1 MGIVLPQVVTED
13 RASGAVDFGGS
24 LAFNSRK
31 SQSLT
36 RTPASAS
43 NRKTWTYSVWLKRD
57 HIGSGAQSN
66 HCCFFSADNGSAS
79 DNTRMHMFLGNA
91 TDQIQHDLHSQSPR
105 KSTCNFRDLTGWYH
119 ACVSLDTT
127 TGGADSVYSQI
138 QWWINGRAIT
148 DQQGGWTTQNALT
161 EDGDYGV
168 NGNWLHRIGANNA
181 AGPGQFWDGRMSQAT
196 MVDGARLGPSYFGYT
211 DPLTGVWRP
220 KKFEAG
226 ESTPNDGSVWSTML
240 TTSSGSITDVG
251 KAFNGKTDDFAASSA
266 TNPVFTFTPT
276 GGIRYRDSVRIWLRT
291 AQHKAR
297 LNGGEYKFNTGAPT
311 GGYWLTLDE
320 GNGGGTITTID
331 AQYTGGSSTA
341 INAIEVDGVILKDST
356 TLITAFG
363 TNGFYLPFDGKT
375 PIGKD
380 QSGQGNHWQAD
391 NFGGYSN
398 NSEATG
404 ALPIR
409 NTSNN
414 AYVSRPGAIGSDV
427 SQKYTVTFSDPDGG
441 GPLGN
446 KYYLNGT
453 LSATPTLHRGGT
465 YHFDYSAAS
474 SHPFFL
480 SGVSDGKHNADAH
493 TTAFSGASGTDLTLA
508 NHADLQLGST
518 TNWTIEFFVRR
529 TGSFVDYDVITGKG
543 IGSTHEWYVEG
554 FANKSVRFMYSGDGA
569 TTWTG
574 DHLVLPT
581 MEQNQWYHFAFVRD
595 GNTFKAYI
603 DGNETFSTTGFNIYA
618 GSGSLFIGGYGGA
631 AGQDP
636 PVQICNYRIVKGTSV
651 YTSEFTRPGTTLEN
665 ITNTKLL
672 CCTKS
677 NATTAIVSPVAITS
691 NGGVS
696 TTQTHHPFLYIDSEG
711 GVNTGTSN
719 LTKITI
725 PHWAGDRLYYYCS
738 SHPNMGS
745 YFDIVTDITKADP
758 YAWKCTLACPL
769 DGVTAS
775 SSGGVTHDLSSIIN
789 CNSSEKAVTIDGPAR
804 SREYYNFYGE
814 SLYFDGSNDS
824 VTTPYDGDF
833 DFSTG
838 DFTVEVWIK
847 PTSTGGDQYIMS
859 WEGGDANANHN
870 GINIYNNNW
879 RIGAFN
885 NYLQGGNVGLTS
897 QKWSHVAISRVKGVM
912 KVFVNGSQIGSISA
926 NIDFDP
932 TSNFTLGRYA
942 GSGVHY
948 FQGYMQDWR
957 AYKGVAK
964 YTDDFIPASASNP
977 DIFVQPP
984 SGFASKSKLKT
995 IPTTNGSISFG
1006 YAQND
1011 YLDLADHAD
1020 TRLTNTFSIEFFY
1033 NEAGNRAAGAFITDG
1048 GGNSNPVSGGQTNG
1062 ISYQLYHNAGSIYL
1076 NWSNGSGTWY
1086 NINNVPMP
1094 SSDGWHH
1101 VVVTNDNTR
1110 TRMFINGEIVGGHS
1124 AHDWGVASSGRKV
1137 YIGTMSAGPGTGTQ
1151 GNYNSHGFMSNIRIC
1166 NGSVPTEYATTA
1178 TASGTKVFIPPSSPL
1193 TTTSQG
1199 ATANHVKLLCAQSQ
1213 TSATAAAVSPVTI
1226 NKNNHVTG
1234 SNFSPFPVDID
1245 AIRGKSGVYCTLNP
1259 LGPGTGTI
1267 QDGQLTLNT
1276 SGSTADVGNM
1286 IMDTGKFYWE
1296 VTLQSGS
1303 YPRIGVYNIDG
1314 NNPGDLGATAAGWC
1328 LLNSP
1333 PRVYHGGSASNY
1345 GNFNGTVGDVIGIA
1359 YDADAG
1365 KIWYSV
1371 NGLFFNS
1378 GDPVGGNNPSQSSVT
1393 GNGIVPAVSSGSG
1406 GAVYHC
1412 NFGQKAFK
1420 FPPPTGYQTLNS
1432 TTARPDSIVA
1442 RPDQFFKAVRGNFDT
1457 QKTWVT
1463 GFKPDL
1469 VWYKSISNTDAHEVF
1484 DSVRGVNKALSTPS
1498 TNAQA
1503 TRSGALTSFNNDGF
1517 THGTYG
1523 HVSNSDEIAWCWK
1536 AGGGPTATNNNTS
1549 GAMDANSVSIDG
1561 VLQSAYTPSGS
1572 PTIYPVAMSIGTKNG
1587 FSIVQYQGNGSAGA
1601 TVPHGLSQT
1610 PDFTIIKAIDSVT
1623 DGSWF
1628 VAGNWGPGYG
1638 RLLLN
1643 ANSNDNG
1650 SPGNSVANDLWNNTA
1665 PNNQKVTLG
1674 GYNGV
1679 NDNGDDYIMY
1689 SWHNVPGVQ
1698 KFGKYTG
1705 NNSGNGP
1712 YIELGF
1718 KPAMIW
1724 LKAQS
1729 TTGNW
1734 IIIDTLRPGFNSEQ
1748 NTLITNGNATHNAS
1762 GGTTNDI
1769 LATGF
1774 KVRGTTDRNA
1784 SQTYIYAAWAET
1796 PEYNLFGAQST
1807 AI

>member
-1 MGIVLPQVVTED
+1 M
-13 RASGAVDFGGS
+13 
-24 LAFNSRK
+24 
-31 SQSLT
+31 
-36 RTPASAS
+36 
-43 NRKTWTYSVWLKRD
+43 
-57 HIGSGAQSN
+57 
-66 HCCFFSADNGSAS
+66 
-79 DNTRMHMFLGNA
+79 
-91 TDQIQHDLHSQSPR
+91 
-105 KSTCNFRDLTGWYH
+105 
-119 ACVSLDTT
+119 
-127 TGGADSVYSQI
+127 
-138 QWWINGRAIT
+138 
-148 DQQGGWTTQNALT
+148 
-161 EDGDYGV
+161 
-168 NGNWLHRIGANNA
+168 
-181 AGPGQFWDGRMSQAT
+181 
-196 MVDGARLGPSYFGYT
+196 
-211 DPLTGVWRP
+211 
-220 KKFEAG
+220 
-226 ESTPNDGSVWSTML
+226 
-240 TTSSGSITDVG
+240 
-251 KAFNGKTDDFAASSA
+251 
-266 TNPVFTFTPT
+266 
-276 GGIRYRDSVRIWLRT
+276 
-291 AQHKAR
+291 
-297 LNGGEYKFNTGAPT
+297 
-311 GGYWLTLDE
+311 
-320 GNGGGTITTID
+320 
-331 AQYTGGSSTA
+331 
-341 INAIEVDGVILKDST
+341 
-356 TLITAFG
+356 
-363 TNGFYLPFDGKT
+363 
-375 PIGKD
+375 
-380 QSGQGNHWQAD
+380 
-391 NFGGYSN
+391 
-398 NSEATG
+398 
-404 ALPIR
+404 
-409 NTSNN
+409 
-414 AYVSRPGAIGSDV
+414 
-427 SQKYTVTFSDPDGG
+427 
-441 GPLGN
+441 
-446 KYYLNGT
+446 
-453 LSATPTLHRGGT
+453 
-465 YHFDYSAAS
+465 
-474 SHPFFL
+474 
-480 SGVSDGKHNADAH
+480 
-493 TTAFSGASGTDLTLA
+493 
-508 NHADLQLGST
+508 
-518 TNWTIEFFVRR
+518 
-529 TGSFVDYDVITGKG
+529 
-543 IGSTHEWYVEG
+543 
-554 FANKSVRFMYSGDGA
+554 
-569 TTWTG
+569 
-574 DHLVLPT
+574 
-581 MEQNQWYHFAFVRD
+581 
-595 GNTFKAYI
+595 
-603 DGNETFSTTGFNIYA
+603 
-618 GSGSLFIGGYGGA
+618 
-631 AGQDP
+631 
-636 PVQICNYRIVKGTSV
+636 
-651 YTSEFTRPGTTLEN
+651 
-665 ITNTKLL
+665 
-672 CCTKS
+672 
-677 NATTAIVSPVAITS
+677 
-691 NGGVS
+691 
-696 TTQTHHPFLYIDSEG
+696 
-711 GVNTGTSN
+711 
-719 LTKITI
+719 
-725 PHWAGDRLYYYCS
+725 
-738 SHPNMGS
+738 
-745 YFDIVTDITKADP
+745 
-758 YAWKCTLACPL
+758 
-769 DGVTAS
+769 
-775 SSGGVTHDLSSIIN
+775 
-789 CNSSEKAVTIDGPAR
+789 
-804 SREYYNFYGE
+804 
-814 SLYFDGSNDS
+814 
-824 VTTPYDGDF
+824 
-833 DFSTG
+833 
-838 DFTVEVWIK
+838 
-847 PTSTGGDQYIMS
+847 
-859 WEGGDANANHN
+859 
-870 GINIYNNNW
+870 
-879 RIGAFN
+879 
-885 NYLQGGNVGLTS
+885 
-897 QKWSHVAISRVKGVM
+897 
-912 KVFVNGSQIGSISA
+912 
-926 NIDFDP
+926 
-932 TSNFTLGRYA
+932 
-942 GSGVHY
+942 
-948 FQGYMQDWR
+948 
-957 AYKGVAK
+957 
-964 YTDDFIPASASNP
+964 
-977 DIFVQPP
+977 
-984 SGFASKSKLKT
+984 
-995 IPTTNGSISFG
+995 
-1006 YAQND
+1006 
-1011 YLDLADHAD
+1011 DLADHAD

-1033 NEAGNRAAGAFITDG
+1033 NETGNRAAGAFITDG

-1062 ISYQLYHNAGSIYL
+1062 ISYQFYHNAGAIYL

-1110 TRMFINGEIVGGHS
+1110 TRMFIDGELVGSHS

-1178 TASGTKVFIPPSSPL
+1178 TSSGTKVFIPPSSPL

-1276 SGSTADVGNM
+1276 SSSTADVGNM

-1333 PRVYHGGSASNY
+1333 PRVYHNGSASNY

-1420 FPPPTGYQTLNS
+1420 FPPPTGYQPLNS

-1498 TNAQA
+1498 TNSQA

-1523 HVSNSDEIAWCWK
+1523 HVSNTDEIAWCWK

-1561 VLQSAYTPSGS
+1561 VLQPAYTPSGS
-1572 PTIYPVAMSIGTKNG
+1572 VTIYPVAMSIGTKNG

>member
-36 RTPASAS
+36 RTPGSAG
-43 NRKTWTYSVWLKRD
+43 NRKTWTYSVWVKRD
-57 HIGSGAQSN
+57 NKGTGAQSN
-66 HCCFFSADNGSAS
+66 HCCLFSADNGSAN
-79 DNTRMHMFLGNA
+79 DNTRMHMFFGAGNQ
-91 TDQIQHDLHSQSPR
+91 DYIQHDLHSSSPR
-105 KSTCNFRDLTGWYH
+105 RSTAAFRDLTGWYH
-119 ACVSLDTT
+119 VCISLDTT
-127 TGGADSVYSQI
+127 TGGNDSVYSQI
-138 QWWINGRAIT
+138 QWWVNGRAIT
-148 DQQGGWTTQNALT
+148 DQQGGWSTQNALT

-226 ESTPNDGSVWSTML
+226 ESTPNDGRVWSTML
-240 TTSSGSITDVG
+240 TTSSGSINNAG
-251 KAFNGKTDDFAASSA
+251 NAFNGKTDDFANSSA
-266 TNPVFTFTPT
+266 TDPVFTFTPT
-276 GGIRYRDSVRIWLRT
+276 GGIKYRDSVRIWLRT
-291 AQHKAR
+291 ALHKAR

-331 AQYTGGSSTA
+331 AQYTSGSLTA

-356 TLITAFG
+356 TLTTAFG

-380 QSGQGNHWQAD
+380 QSGQGNHWQPD

-427 SQKYTVTFSDPDGG
+427 SKNYTVTVANPGS
-441 GPLGN
+441 GN
-446 KYYLNGT
+446 KYYFDGA
-453 LSATPTLHRGGT
+453 LSANPTLHRGGT
-465 YHFDYSAAS
+465 YTFDYTAAS
-474 SHPFFL
+474 SHPLFL
-480 SGVSDGKHNADAH
+480 SSLLDGKHNSKAYSVSFDGTGDALRVAD
-493 TTAFSGASGTDLTLA
+493 
-508 NHADLQLGST
+508 HADLRFGT
-518 TNWTIEFFVRR
+518 GAFTIECYVWFNSFDDTYPSILSKYTGGTASWIMRVKNDGKAIFYTGVGGGTNNESSASVISLNRWHHIAMVREG
-529 TGSFVDYDVITGKG
+529 TGSNQAKMYVDGKLVITATDNTDYTDTQEVT
-543 IGSTHEWYVEG
+543 IGAQNASDSNVLNGYMS
-554 FANKSVRFMYSGDGA
+554 NVR
-569 TTWTG
+569 
-574 DHLVLPT
+574 
-581 MEQNQWYHFAFVRD
+581 
-595 GNTFKAYI
+595 I
-603 DGNETFSTTGFNIYA
+603 I
-618 GSGSLFIGGYGGA
+618 
-631 AGQDP
+631 
-636 PVQICNYRIVKGTSV
+636 KGTAL
-651 YTSEFTRPGTTLEN
+651 YTSNFTPPGTTL
-665 ITNTKLL
+665 TNVTGTTLL
-672 CCTKS
+672 CCQDS
-677 NATTAIVSPVAITS
+677 AATTAVVIPSGSITVAG
-691 NGGVS
+691 NPAA
-696 TTQTHHPFLYIDSEG
+696 TQAKQPFLYDNNHG
-711 GVNTGTSN
+711 NFGVNTATSN
-719 LTKITI
+719 VTKITV
-725 PHWAGDRLYYYCS
+725 PHIAADRLYYYCN

-745 YFDIVTDITKADP
+745 YLDVKTDLTKADP
-758 YAWKCTLACPL
+758 YAWKCFLACPL
-769 DGVTAS
+769 DGVTN
-775 SSGGVTHDLSSIIN
+775 DLSNFIN
-789 CNSSEKAVTIDGPAR
+789 CNATEKTVTPNGVTR
-804 SREYYNFYGE
+804 SRADYNFYGE
-814 SLYFDGSNDS
+814 SMYFDGSNDLIS
-824 VTTPYDGDF
+824 ADTASDGNF
-833 DFSTG
+833 DFGTE
-838 DFTVEVWIK
+838 DFTAEIWVR

-859 WEGGDANANHN
+859 WEGAGADASHH
-870 GINIYNNNW
+870 GMNIYNNAW
-879 RIGAFN
+879 RIGGFN
-885 NYLQGGNVGLTS
+885 NYLQGGDVGLTS
-897 QKWSHVAISRVKGVM
+897 QKWSHIAISRIAGVM
-912 KVFVNGSQIGSISA
+912 KVFVNGTNIGNVNWTSSISCT
-926 NIDFDP
+926 N
-932 TSNFTLGRYA
+932 SFTLGRYS
-942 GSGVHY
+942 GSGAHY

-957 AYKGVAK
+957 VYKGVAK

-984 SGFASKSKLKT
+984 SGFAGKSKLKT

-1033 NEAGNRAAGAFITDG
+1033 NETGNRAAGAFITDG
-1048 GGNSNPVSGGQTNG
+1048 GGSSNPFSSGTPNG
-1062 ISYQLYHNAGSIYL
+1062 ISYQFYHNAGAIYL

-1086 NINNVPMP
+1086 NIQNISMP

-1101 VVVTNDNTR
+1101 LVVTNDNTR
-1110 TRMFINGEIVGGHS
+1110 TRLFINGELVGSHS
-1124 AHDWGVASSGRKV
+1124 EHDWGVATSGRKV

-1178 TASGTKVFIPPSSPL
+1178 TAAGTKVFIPPSSPL

-1259 LGPGTGTI
+1259 VGPGTGTI

-1276 SGSTADVGNM
+1276 SSSTADVGNM

-1296 VTLQSGS
+1296 VTLESGS
-1303 YPRIGVYNIDG
+1303 YPRIGVYDIDG
-1314 NNPGDLGATAAGWC
+1314 NNPGDLGGTAAGWC
-1328 LLNSP
+1328 ILNSP
-1333 PRVYHGGSASNY
+1333 PRVYHNASASNY

-1378 GDPVGGNNPSQSSVT
+1378 GDPVGGNNPSQSGVT

-1406 GAVYHC
+1406 GGVYHC
-1412 NFGQKAFK
+1412 NFGQKAYK
-1420 FPPPTGYQTLNS
+1420 FPPPTGYQPLNS
-1432 TTARPDSIVA
+1432 TTARPDTVIA

-1463 GFKPDL
+1463 GFKPDF
-1469 VWYKSISNTDAHEVF
+1469 VWYKSISNTDGHELY

-1498 TNAQA
+1498 LNAQA
-1503 TRSGALTSFNNDGF
+1503 TRSGGLTSFNNDGF

-1523 HVSNSDEIAWCWK
+1523 LVSNSDEIAWCWK

-1561 VLQSAYTPSGS
+1561 VLQPAYTPSGS
-1572 PTIYPVAMSIGTKNG
+1572 VTIYPVAMSIGTKNG

-1628 VAGNWGPGYG
+1628 VAGNWAPGYG

-1643 ANSNDNG
+1643 ATSNDNG

-1665 PNNQKVTLG
+1665 PNNQKITLG
-1674 GYNGV
+1674 GYNGI
-1679 NDNGDDYIMY
+1679 NDSGDDYIMY
-1689 SWHNVPGVQ
+1689 NWHNVPGVQ

-1705 NNSGNGP
+1705 NNDGDGP

-1734 IIIDTLRPGFNSEQ
+1734 VIIDTLRPGFNSEH
-1748 NTLITNGNATHNAS
+1748 NTLVANDNATHNAS

-1774 KVRGTTDRNA
+1774 KIRGTTDRNA
-1784 SQTYIYAAWAET
+1784 AQTYIYAAWAET
-1796 PEYNLFGAQST
+1796 PEFNLYGAQST

>member
-1 MGIVLPQVVTED
+1 MGIILPQVVTED

-36 RTPASAS
+36 RTPSSAS

-57 HIGSGAQSN
+57 NIGSGAQSN

-91 TDQIQHDLHSQSPR
+91 TDQIQHDLHSSSPR
-105 KSTCNFRDLTGWYH
+105 KSACNFRDLTGWYH

-127 TGGADSVYSQI
+127 TGGSDSVYSHI

-148 DQQGGWTTQNALT
+148 DQQGGWAVQNALT
-161 EDGDYGV
+161 ENGDYGV

-240 TTSSGSITDVG
+240 TTSSGTISNAG
-251 KAFNGKTDDFAASSA
+251 QAFNGKTDDFAASSA

-276 GGIRYRDSVRIWLRT
+276 GGIKYRDSVRIWLRT

-356 TLITAFG
+356 TLTTAFG

-427 SQKYTVTFSDPDGG
+427 SKDYTVTVANVGG
-441 GPLGN
+441 YN
-446 KYYLNGT
+446 KFAINGT
-453 LSATPTLHRGGT
+453 DRPNHTLHRGGT
-465 YHFDYSAAS
+465 YTFDYSAAS

-480 SGVSDGKHNADAH
+480 SSLSDGKHNSKAYSVSFDGTGDALRVAD
-493 TTAFSGASGTDLTLA
+493 
-508 NHADLQLGST
+508 HADLRFGTGAFTLECYVWFNSFDDNYPSIISKYTGGTASWIMRVRNT
-518 TNWTIEFFVRR
+518 GTAVFYTAVGGGTNNESSAPVISLNRWHHIAMVREG
-529 TGSFVDYDVITGKG
+529 TGSNQSKMYVDGKLVVTCTDG
-543 IGSTHEWYVEG
+543 TDYTDTQEVTIGAQNASNSNVLNGYMS
-554 FANKSVRFMYSGDGA
+554 NVR
-569 TTWTG
+569 
-574 DHLVLPT
+574 
-581 MEQNQWYHFAFVRD
+581 
-595 GNTFKAYI
+595 I
-603 DGNETFSTTGFNIYA
+603 I
-618 GSGSLFIGGYGGA
+618 
-631 AGQDP
+631 
-636 PVQICNYRIVKGTSV
+636 KGTAL
-651 YTSEFTRPGTTLEN
+651 YTSEFTPPGTTLTN
-665 ITNTKLL
+665 VTNTKLL
-672 CCTKS
+672 CCQENST
-677 NATTAIVSPVAITS
+677 TTAAVIPSGSITVAG
-691 NGGVS
+691 NPAA
-696 TTQTHHPFLYIDSEG
+696 TQAKQPFLYDNNHG
-711 GVNTGTSN
+711 NFGVNTATSN
-719 LTKITI
+719 VTKITV
-725 PHWAGDRLYYYCS
+725 PHIAADRLYYYCN

-745 YFDIVTDITKADP
+745 YFDVKTDLTKADP
-758 YAWKCTLACPL
+758 YAWKCFLACPL
-769 DGVTAS
+769 DGVTN
-775 SSGGVTHDLSSIIN
+775 DLSNFIN
-789 CNSSEKAVTIDGPAR
+789 CNATEKTVTPNGVTR
-804 SREYYNFYGE
+804 SREYSNFYGE
-814 SLYFDGSNDS
+814 SLYFDGSNDLIS
-824 VTTPYDGDF
+824 ADTASDGNF
-833 DFSTG
+833 DFGTE
-838 DFTVEVWIK
+838 DFTTEVWVK
-847 PTSTGGDQYIMS
+847 PTGTGGDQYIMS
-859 WEGGDANANHN
+859 WEGAGANASHH
-870 GINIYNNNW
+870 GMNIYNNNW
-879 RIGAFN
+879 RIGGFN
-885 NYLQGGNVGLTS
+885 NYLVGGNVGLTA
-897 QKWSHVAISRVKGVM
+897 QKWSHIAISRIAGVM
-912 KVFVNGSQIGSISA
+912 KVYVNGAKIGTVNWNSSISCT
-926 NIDFDP
+926 N
-932 TSNFTLGRYA
+932 SFTLGRYS
-942 GSGVHY
+942 GSGAHY

-957 AYKGVAK
+957 VYKGVGK
-964 YTDDFIPASASNP
+964 YTDDFIPASATNP

-984 SGFASKSKLKT
+984 SGFPGKSKLKP

-1033 NEAGNRAAGAFITDG
+1033 NETGNRSAGAFITDG

-1062 ISYQLYHNAGSIYL
+1062 ISYQLYHNAGAIYL

-1101 VVVTNDNTR
+1101 VVVTNDNSR

-1178 TASGTKVFIPPSSPL
+1178 TASGTRVFIPPSSPL

-1276 SGSTADVGNM
+1276 SSSTADVGNM

-1314 NNPGDLGATAAGWC
+1314 DNPGDLGATSAGWC

-1333 PRVYHGGSASNY
+1333 PRVYHNGSASNY

-1406 GAVYHC
+1406 GAIYHC

-1469 VWYKSISNTDAHEVF
+1469 VWYKSISNTDTHEIY
-1484 DSVRGVNKALSTPS
+1484 DSVRGVNKAIATTSTG
-1498 TNAQA
+1498 AQG
-1503 TRSGALTSFNNDGF
+1503 TRSGGLTSFNNNGF

-1523 HVSNSDEIAWCWK
+1523 LVSNSDEIAWTWK

-1628 VAGNWGPGYG
+1628 VAGNWAPGYG

-1643 ANSNDNG
+1643 GNNNDNG

-1665 PNNQKVTLG
+1665 PNNQKITLG
-1674 GYNGV
+1674 GYNGI

-1689 SWHNVPGVQ
+1689 NWHNIPGVQ
-1698 KFGKYTG
+1698 KFGKYSG

-1748 NTLITNGNATHNAS
+1748 NTLIANGNATHNAS